1 MPVEE
6 REELARELSEFGYS
20 ETSDPD
26 VADARNYY
34 KVEKWDAG
42 GLHVERSCTRATI
55 FRGPERSSW
64 PRGSAGRAA
73 ATRSV
78 RASACSNAGHRIER
92 CYYEQEPGW
101 RTAANLL
108 TRD

>member
-42 GLHVERSCTRATI
+42 GLHVEALLHASNDLSRARAI
-55 FRGPERSSW
+55 FVAERKRR
-64 PRGSAGRAA
+64 PRGRYTLRQSIR
-73 ATRSV
+73 V
-78 RASACSNAGHRIER
+78 LER
-92 CYYEQEPGW
+92 WPPH
-101 RTAANLL
+101 
-108 TRD
+108 